1 MSRVGKHA
9 VAVPS
14 GVTVEVKGKAVAVK
28 GKLGALS
35 LVAPDEV
42 DVTFADGKLAVAP
55 KQETQKARAL
65 WGTTRNNLNNMVKGV
80 TDGYRKV
87 LMLEGVGFRAAVQGQ
102 DLVMQLGFSHEVKYT
117 IPQGITIKIEKPTPP
132 VMSVSGFDKQKVGQV
147 AAEIRGFK
155 KPEPYKGKGI
165 KYEGEVILRK
175 EGKKK

>member
-9 VAVPS
+9 VAVPA
-14 GVTVEVKGKAVAVK
+14 GVTVEVKGKAIAVK

-35 LVAPDEV
+35 LVAPEEV

-102 DLVMQLGFSHEVKYT
+102 ELVMQLGFSHEVKYA
-117 IPQGITIKIEKPTPP
+117 IPQGITIKIEKPAPP
-132 VMSVSGFDKQKVGQV
+132 VMSVAGFDKQKVGQV